1 MARIIS
7 SRLTYQAEGEWIYI
21 RSVSNVEFEYK
32 ELDSSWALQ
41 LVLKGPDSKGPYD
54 QLVKKFET
62 DPFNAFSFKMDLA
75 PVIKVRR
82 SEVGKDWEEGR
93 INVEVRLFSLGG
105 HGTFTQGYFNLFE
118 ISPATTR

>member
-1 MARIIS
+1 MANILKS
-7 SRLTYQAEGEWIYI
+7 NLTLWTDDEWIYI
-21 RSVSNVEFEYK
+21 KAVSSVEFEYK

-93 INVEVRLFSLGG
+93 INVEVRLFPLGG
-105 HGTFTQGYFNLFE
+105 HGTFTQGYINLFE
-118 ISPATTR
+118 LSPATTR

>member
-1 MARIIS
+1 MARILS
-7 SRLTYQAEGEWIYI
+7 SRLTYQADGEWIYI

-32 ELDSSWALQ
+32 ELDSRWALR

-82 SEVGKDWEEGR
+82 SEVGEDWEEGR
-93 INVEVRLFSLGG
+93 INVEVRLFPLGG
-105 HGTFTQGYFNLFE
+105 HGTFTQGYINLFE
-118 ISPATTR
+118 LSPATTR

>member
-7 SRLTYQAEGEWIYI
+7 SKLTYQAEGEWIYI

-32 ELDSSWALQ
+32 ELDSSWALR

-62 DPFNAFSFKMDLA
+62 DPFNAFSFKTDLA

-93 INVEVRLFSLGG
+93 INVEVRLFPLGG

-118 ISPATTR
+118 ISPAITR